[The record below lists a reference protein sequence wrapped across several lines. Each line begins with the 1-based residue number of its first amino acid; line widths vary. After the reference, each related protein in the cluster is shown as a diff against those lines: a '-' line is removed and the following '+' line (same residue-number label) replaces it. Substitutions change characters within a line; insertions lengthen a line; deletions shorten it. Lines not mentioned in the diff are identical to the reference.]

1 MGSMGLFIP
10 ISPQNE
16 GYHPPER
23 WSEFR
28 VQMWKRIWQYQGL
41 RHLQMTSDSQDPL
54 ISFAP
59 LSSQIPVFGVYCN
72 TTVACEAQSQ
82 NGLDCTQLTYYS
94 TKKFSMIQQINTNAT
109 IAVNSDV
116 DCNLNLPVQKPLFT
130 ASSILKLYSGI
141 EVWNAEL
148 KFNKINWFC
157 RYVGALWMWLSLY
170 NTNKVVLSL

>member
-1 MGSMGLFIP
+1 
-10 ISPQNE
+10 
-16 GYHPPER
+16 
-23 WSEFR
+23 
-28 VQMWKRIWQYQGL
+28 
-41 RHLQMTSDSQDPL
+41 MTSDSQDPL

-94 TKKFSMIQQINTNAT
+94 TKKFSMIQQINPNAT

-130 ASSILKLYSGI
+130 ASSILKLYSEI
-141 EVWNAEL
+141 EV
-148 KFNKINWFC
+148 
-157 RYVGALWMWLSLY
+157 
-170 NTNKVVLSL
+170 